1 MTPRRRRPEAAPT
14 PARPLSRAWALATLP
29 AEQFDIV
36 VVGGGITGAYTALD
50 AARRGL
56 KVALVEKDDLASGT
70 SSKSSKMVHGG
81 IRYIEQGD
89 LALVRHSLLE
99 RQRLRENAP
108 HLVQRLPF
116 LFPIM
121 KVGGVFGAR
130 LRHGFAG
137 MLTTYHLSGGWREG
151 KRHEALTAEQ
161 TLARCS
167 SLRSEHLLSGYV
179 YYDARTDDARLTLAV
194 ARTATTYGAVLT
206 NYSRVTDVVRER
218 GRVAGVELEAD
229 GRTIRIA
236 ARCVIMATGVWLRDF
251 SGAEADAQAPTI
263 RPAKG
268 VHIAIPWRHIRND
281 CTVAIPIGERGSRAT
296 VSRWGDVTYLGTT
309 DDDYSGDLD
318 EAHCHAD
325 EAQRLLDAAN
335 RAFDVH
341 LGLDDIVGSMAGF
354 RPLLSMPGGATAEL
368 RRSHEIRVDADGLV
382 TVAGGKLTTA
392 RHMAELAVDAAS
404 RVLGLRTRS
413 NTTRTML
420 LGGAGY
426 DATSMLASG
435 GTPAH
440 LAERYGTEMHLVAR
454 MLADDPASAAHVV
467 EGLPYTEAEVRH
479 AARFELACTVDDVLS
494 RRLRAR
500 FLARDASERAA
511 ARVGELLADELGYSD
526 AERERQ
532 VASYLTAIAHERR
545 QLHSPATPD
554 NTRTPA

>member
-1 MTPRRRRPEAAPT
+1 MKPRRRRPDAAPI
-14 PARPLSRAWALATLP
+14 PARPLTREWALSNLAS
-29 AEQFDIV
+29 EHFDIV
-36 VVGGGITGAYTALD
+36 VVGGGITGAYAALD

-56 KVALVEKDDLASGT
+56 TVALIEKDDLASGT

-121 KVGGVFGAR
+121 SVGGVFGAR

-161 TLARCS
+161 TLARCTT
-167 SLRSEHLLSGYV
+167 LRAEHLLSGYV
-179 YYDARTDDARLTLAV
+179 FYDARTDDARLTLTV
-194 ARTATTYGAVLT
+194 ARTAAAYGAVLAT
-206 NYSRVTDVVRER
+206 HARVTAVVREH
-218 GRVAGVELEAD
+218 GRVAGVEVEAD
-229 GRTIRIA
+229 GRTIRVA
-236 ARCVIMATGVWLRDF
+236 ARCVVMATGVWLRDF
-251 SGAEADAQAPTI
+251 TGAAADADAPGI

-268 VHIAIPWRHIRND
+268 VHIAVPWRHIRND
-281 CTVAIPIGERGSRAT
+281 CTVAIPIGDRGSRAT

-309 DDDYSGDLD
+309 DDDHTGELD
-318 EAHCHAD
+318 EALCHAD

-335 RAFDVH
+335 RAFDVE
-341 LGLDDIVGSMAGF
+341 LGLGDVVGSMAGF
-354 RPLLSMPGGATAEL
+354 RPLVAAPGGATAEL
-368 RRSHEIRVDADGLV
+368 RRRHEIRVDRDGLV
-382 TVAGGKLTTA
+382 TIAGGKLTTA

-404 RVLGLRTRS
+404 RVLGRRTRA
-413 NTTRTML
+413 TTARAAL

-435 GTPAH
+435 GLAAH
-440 LAERYGTEMHLVAR
+440 LAERYGTELHEVAR
-454 MLADDPASAAHVV
+454 IIAEDPASATPVV
-467 EGLPYTEAEVRH
+467 EGLPYVEAEVRY
-479 AARFELACTVDDVLS
+479 AARFELARTVDDVLS

-500 FLARDASERAA
+500 FLARDASEAAA
-511 ARVGELLADELGYSD
+511 ARVGELLAAELDYTPQ
-526 AERERQ
+526 ERDRQ
-532 VASYLTAIAHERR
+532 VAEYRAAISRERAA
-545 QLHSPATPD
+545 LHTPTRPET
-554 NTRTPA
+554 TRTTA